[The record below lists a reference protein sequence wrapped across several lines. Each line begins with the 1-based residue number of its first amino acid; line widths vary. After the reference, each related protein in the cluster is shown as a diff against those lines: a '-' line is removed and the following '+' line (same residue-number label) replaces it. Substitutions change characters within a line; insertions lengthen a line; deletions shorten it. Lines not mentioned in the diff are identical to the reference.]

1 MNLNAC
7 MAEKSIVN
15 EKALAFALEI
25 IELYQFL
32 KEKREFVLSKQ
43 LLRSATAIGANIS
56 EALAGGSRRDFMYKM
71 SLASKESRES
81 FYWLT
86 LLQRSQMVRYN
97 FSDELA
103 MCEELIRML
112 TSIVKTTSTK
122 TKISKLKT
130 KD

>member
-1 MNLNAC
+1 

-43 LLRSATAIGANIS
+43 LLRSGTAIGANIS
-56 EALAGGSRRDFMYKM
+56 EALAAGSRRDFIDFMYKM
-71 SLASKESRES
+71 SLASKESREA

-86 LLQRSQMVRYN
+86 LFQESQIVRYN
-97 FSDELA
+97 FCNELK
-103 MCEELIRML
+103 MCEELIRIL
-112 TSIVKTTSTK
+112 TSIVKTTATK
-122 TKISKLKT
+122 KLHLKQE
-130 KD
+130 

>member
-25 IELYQFL
+25 IDLYKFL
-32 KEKREFVLSKQ
+32 IARREYVMSKQ
-43 LLRSATAIGANIS
+43 LLRSATSIGANDS
-56 EALAGGSRRDFMYKM
+56 EALAGESTRDFLHKM
-71 SLASKESRES
+71 ALASKESRETY
-81 FYWLT
+81 YWLT
-86 LLQRSQMVRYN
+86 LFQESQMVRYN
-97 FSDELA
+97 FCNELV

-130 KD
+130 KS